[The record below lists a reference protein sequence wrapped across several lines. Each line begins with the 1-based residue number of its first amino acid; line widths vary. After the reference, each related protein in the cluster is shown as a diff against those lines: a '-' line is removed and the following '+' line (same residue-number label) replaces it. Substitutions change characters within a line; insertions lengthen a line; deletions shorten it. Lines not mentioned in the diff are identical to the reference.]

1 VPLEPGTARLAKGAD
16 HGGDQRLDQPV
27 IPARTR
33 SAITSGSAL
42 TLGGCRADTGLLY
55 LPGDGGAVAYCA
67 VADRLADQTMTA
79 LSEGEQIL
87 GRLGAIVLA
96 RWWPGPGPV
105 PVRAGWLPG
114 SGGR

>member
-1 VPLEPGTARLAKGAD
+1 
-16 HGGDQRLDQPV
+16 
-27 IPARTR
+27 
-33 SAITSGSAL
+33 
-42 TLGGCRADTGLLY
+42 
-55 LPGDGGAVAYCA
+55 
-67 VADRLADQTMTA
+67 MTA

-96 RWWPGPGPV
+96 RWSPGPGPV

>member
-42 TLGGCRADTGLLY
+42 MLGGCRADAGLLY

-96 RWWPGPGPV
+96 RWSPGPGPV